1 MLGKEIESEV
11 IVARVLIGSQ
21 RHLSRS
27 WKEEGNRGEEGAFLT
42 QGMAG
47 AEGLSGSLL

>member
-11 IVARVLIGSQ
+11 IVAGVFIGSQ
-21 RHLSRS
+21 RHLSSS
-27 WKEEGNRGEEGAFLT
+27 WKEEGSRGEEEAFLT

-47 AEGLSGSLL
+47 AEVLSGSLL